1 MQELR
6 PNTQLQDGR
15 YIIKSVLGQGGF
27 GITYLGE
34 QRSLSREVAIKEFF
48 MKDYCE
54 RDDSTSQV
62 TLGTEGG
69 RRLVGRFREKFLK
82 EAHKIADLDHPHIVQ
97 IIDVFEENGTAYYV
111 MKYAT
116 GGSLADKVKR
126 EGRLTETDAI
136 HYILQVADALNYIHL
151 QKITHLDVKPANIM
165 LDQNGQALLIDFG
178 IFKQYDELTG
188 EQTSTNQVG
197 ISPGYSPMEQYETG
211 GVGKFS
217 PESDVYSLGA
227 TLFFLLTGHVPPS
240 ATTVLNNG
248 VPVELLEQANVS
260 KRLIDVICK
269 AMKPRRKDRAKSV
282 QEIISVL
289 GGTEQQA
296 SHERYTPDPDVT
308 VAISDSNEQS
318 SKPQKHKRQSQNVA
332 LPTNVGFVLLGVALL
347 MVVGF
352 MVMRKL
358 YNKPE
363 SPVVIEQPTYTEK
376 DANIFVSTVRN
387 TLADKQLTFFTVDS
401 LNVVY
406 QNNRDAINR
415 YTFQYA
421 DRETCRRLCDYKK
434 VTSFIRE
441 GKVDSIAKVV
451 DLSTEYNLYSTH
463 RDVLKLIVRD
473 GKSKKTFSS
482 KFRELK
488 SFDDIARLYPV
499 AIETPQSKVQPSRAS
514 QKQKRKNVQKPQ
526 MYSSQRSNE
535 LESKIDSEKRIR
547 HARKKKRIEE
557 RIERFKEPRFSCPM
571 CGPIRSFKTEREL
584 EFHIKAI
591 HNER

>member
-54 RDDSTSQV
+54 RDDSTSHV

-178 IFKQYDELTG
+178 ISKQYDELTG

-282 QEIISVL
+282 KEIISVL
-289 GGTEQQA
+289 GGTEQQV
-296 SHERYTPDPDVT
+296 SHEKYTPDPDVT

-318 SKPQKHKRQSQNVA
+318 SKPQKHKRHSQNVA

-347 MVVGF
+347 MAVGF
-352 MVMRKL
+352 IVMRKL

-363 SPVVIEQPTYTEK
+363 SPVVTEQPTYTEK

-387 TLADKQLTFFTVDS
+387 TLADKQLAFFTVDS

-415 YTFQYA
+415 YTLQYA
-421 DRETCRRLCDYKK
+421 DRETCQRLCDYKK

-499 AIETPQSKVQPSRAS
+499 AIETPQSKAQPSQAS

-535 LESKIDSEKRIR
+535 PKSKEPS
-547 HARKKKRIEE
+547 KKQP
-557 RIERFKEPRFSCPM
+557 IERTKEHRVYCQFCGLRFNTYHDYRNHVISHHEE
-571 CGPIRSFKTEREL
+571 IER
-584 EFHIKAI
+584 
-591 HNER
+591 

>member
-1 MQELR
+1 M
-6 PNTQLQDGR
+6 
-15 YIIKSVLGQGGF
+15 
-27 GITYLGE
+27 
-34 QRSLSREVAIKEFF
+34 
-48 MKDYCE
+48 
-54 RDDSTSQV
+54 
-62 TLGTEGG
+62 
-69 RRLVGRFREKFLK
+69 
-82 EAHKIADLDHPHIVQ
+82 
-97 IIDVFEENGTAYYV
+97 
-111 MKYAT
+111 
-116 GGSLADKVKR
+116 
-126 EGRLTETDAI
+126 
-136 HYILQVADALNYIHL
+136 
-151 QKITHLDVKPANIM
+151 
-165 LDQNGQALLIDFG
+165 
-178 IFKQYDELTG
+178 
-188 EQTSTNQVG
+188 
-197 ISPGYSPMEQYETG
+197 
-211 GVGKFS
+211 
-217 PESDVYSLGA
+217 
-227 TLFFLLTGHVPPS
+227 
-240 ATTVLNNG
+240 
-248 VPVELLEQANVS
+248 
-260 KRLIDVICK
+260 
-269 AMKPRRKDRAKSV
+269 
-282 QEIISVL
+282 
-289 GGTEQQA
+289 
-296 SHERYTPDPDVT
+296 
-308 VAISDSNEQS
+308 
-318 SKPQKHKRQSQNVA
+318 
-332 LPTNVGFVLLGVALL
+332 
-347 MVVGF
+347 
-352 MVMRKL
+352 
-358 YNKPE
+358 
-363 SPVVIEQPTYTEK
+363 
-376 DANIFVSTVRN
+376 
-387 TLADKQLTFFTVDS
+387 
-401 LNVVY
+401 NVVY